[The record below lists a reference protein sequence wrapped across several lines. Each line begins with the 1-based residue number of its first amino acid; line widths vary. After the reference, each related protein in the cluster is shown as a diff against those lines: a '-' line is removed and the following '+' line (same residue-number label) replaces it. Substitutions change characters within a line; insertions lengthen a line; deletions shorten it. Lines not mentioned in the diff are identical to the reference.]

1 MSTGSILKGLRDAA
15 MMTQSTLAEKV
26 HVTRQAVSRWENDE
40 TIPGPD
46 MLVTLSGVFGV
57 SVDALLESPEIRF
70 CECCGMPLEPSI
82 MGRTRDKE
90 TDPRYCKWCLEDG
103 SFAYTEEEQMLDF
116 LVSHMPQ
123 EGMNEAECRAFYH
136 DHLMTLPYWKEKA
149 EKSSAV

>member
-57 SVDALLESPEIRF
+57 SVDALLGSPEIRF
-70 CECCGMPLEPSI
+70 CEC
-82 MGRTRDKE
+82 
-90 TDPRYCKWCLEDG
+90 
-103 SFAYTEEEQMLDF
+103 
-116 LVSHMPQ
+116 
-123 EGMNEAECRAFYH
+123 
-136 DHLMTLPYWKEKA
+136 
-149 EKSSAV
+149 

>member
-57 SVDALLESPEIRF
+57 SVDALLGLRRSGSANAAVCRWSHPSWEEPETKRQIPDTANGVWRMAASRTQRKSRCWIFWSPI
-70 CECCGMPLEPSI
+70 
-82 MGRTRDKE
+82 
-90 TDPRYCKWCLEDG
+90 
-103 SFAYTEEEQMLDF
+103 
-116 LVSHMPQ
+116 
-123 EGMNEAECRAFYH
+123 CRR
-136 DHLMTLPYWKEKA
+136 KG
-149 EKSSAV
+149 